1 MNYLLWSTKIHA
13 GKDENF
19 TLGQYHVTL
28 PAELTRVPFIIPII
42 NDNIVEV
49 NEKFDII
56 IDQSSLPLNVYVG
69 NNYQTTVMI
78 VDDDGE

>member
-1 MNYLLWSTKIHA
+1 M
-13 GKDENF
+13 
-19 TLGQYHVTL
+19 LGQYHVTL
-28 PAELTRVPFIIPII
+28 PAGLTRVPFIIPII

-49 NEKFDII
+49 NEKFDVI
-56 IDQSSLPLNVYVG
+56 IDPSSLPLNVYVG